1 MLSLCIRAESQ
12 KLRRSPIWLACFLL
26 PLIPAL
32 YGTYNYLQN
41 TGILTGKWYSLWS
54 QLTLFYAIF
63 FYVAVRAFKPQLEC
77 ADDATCAH
85 KGYFSR

>member
-63 FYVAVRAFKPQLEC
+63 FY
-77 ADDATCAH
+77 
-85 KGYFSR
+85 